1 MPGTTH
7 SPPEPPRPTA
17 QPGEAGANGTKP
29 GTDAGTDA
37 GTDGADA
44 QQWHI
49 AGVLVHTQ
57 PASLDAVRSAIAGIA
72 GAEIHAASDAGKLVV
87 TLEAPTSRAIAAHL
101 TFLHQLEGVL
111 AATLVY
117 QHNEDACDMD
127 TEIVDESHSP
137 GLY

>member
-1 MPGTTH
+1 MPGPTH
-7 SPPEPPRPTA
+7 IPPEPPRPTA
-17 QPGEAGANGTKP
+17 QPGEASAQSTAH
-29 GTDAGTDA
+29 GTD

-57 PASLDAVRSAIAGIA
+57 PASLDAVRSAIAGMA

>member
-17 QPGEAGANGTKP
+17 QPGEAGSP
-29 GTDAGTDA
+29 SSEP
-37 GTDGADA
+37 GTDGADGVFDA

-57 PASLDAVRSAIAGIA
+57 PASLDAVRGAIAGIA

-101 TFLHQLEGVL
+101 TFLHQLDGVL

>member
-7 SPPEPPRPTA
+7 STPEPPLPTA
-17 QPGEAGANGTKP
+17 QPGDTRAESP
-29 GTDAGTDA
+29 DD
-37 GTDGADA
+37 ADA

-57 PASLDAVRSAIAGIA
+57 PASLDAVRSAIAGMA

>member
-1 MPGTTH
+1 MPGPTH
-7 SPPEPPRPTA
+7 IPPEPPRPTA
-17 QPGEAGANGTKP
+17 QPEEASAQSTAH
-29 GTDAGTDA
+29 GTDGI
-37 GTDGADA
+37 DGADA

-57 PASLDAVRSAIAGIA
+57 PASLDAVRSAIAGMA

-87 TLEAPTSRAIAAHL
+87 TLEAPTSGAIAAHL